1 MQKLF
6 TTAALCLLTN
16 AVELNDITLADTKTH
31 TLPGT
36 ASNAMEEAIAV
47 FDDFHKVVEDYR
59 AKRRAA
65 SIRKKGVDLGRRQ
78 LR

>member
-31 TLPGT
+31 TLPET
-36 ASNAMEEAIAV
+36 ASNVLSNNNEVENDTLAMVRIPV
-47 FDDFHKVVEDYR
+47 M
-59 AKRRAA
+59 
-65 SIRKKGVDLGRRQ
+65 
-78 LR
+78 